1 MFGDIQLLAVLSD
14 LASYPRE
21 LSMQYGVFCPMIW
34 VVSNQRVHASKT
46 ADAMLKPYLSWTY
59 TSKTS
64 LLMQSVPFYIAF
76 LSCDSLMDTV

>member
-1 MFGDIQLLAVLSD
+1 
-14 LASYPRE
+14 
-21 LSMQYGVFCPMIW
+21 MIW
-34 VVSNQRVHASKT
+34 VGSNQRVHASKT

-76 LSCDSLMDTV
+76 LSCDSLLDTV